1 MLLHFL
7 AERTSDDSAVVVNLV
22 NALKLRAPE
31 LDNASYPIALTSLAK
46 IPSSEEA
53 RGSVLGQLSQ
63 VIPAMT
69 GAQLAQTYEGLQ
81 EMGAIDEDNAERI
94 LTSFLSI
101 TSGLVA
107 RDWTR
112 LMVAVARARPQD
124 LPHLLECAH
133 SLISHTQ
140 WGSARELVEVLH
152 SMAISSY
159 KDPVILRALSKR
171 LRSSILA
178 ERSSSHRLQLATSAI
193 SYMSAIRTMITTM
206 EELLNDVEQ
215 LLRTEAATTIQIH
228 QILSALVRQD
238 DRLISRPS
246 RSGYRELVQLCE
258 DQWCR
263 ATATTD
269 LTERA
274 FLSTM
279 ALFAE
284 VSRDAFSERLVQLI
298 LSWSMETDRV
308 ARLNNLDSIQ
318 LSGLLARICGSNDS
332 HGAEVVGKAADMI
345 DAVYDHACH
354 ELNLREW
361 KPSEFSIF
369 VSRLAAAGDAGLYDA
384 EGLSH
389 TISLHVQRHGHEY
402 DCRHLTLVTEAL
414 SKLSSRVQEANALG
428 PLWHEIS
435 SRLAVFQAKQLLTI
449 GIAMPKFTRDT
460 VTAIQYRNFPSLTG
474 AFLKDGTLLASLDTC
489 SRVSLISAWSRVGA
503 LTGSLLEAVASGI
516 TDSASFKHPIR
527 DASRILFSLYCI
539 NLHSLMRNAGPS
551 TQALVR
557 HCRES
562 LEAEAPF
569 APSVAPEDLVRV
581 LISICA
587 SSVISSP
594 TTASRADLVAR
605 SALEA
610 LAKFHYKW
618 LMDFLGEGGPSRS
631 MFTMA
636 AAWLAEGGFS
646 GDSLGMMDEGTK
658 SRLADLLAELNVPER
673 ATPIDLPVQ
682 GHYGSD
688 ALTMQEQ
695 SIYRRLGVNAV
706 AMVPTPPFTVRLATR
721 QGVAIE
727 VLGEREVLG
736 QREDLVAW
744 TRIR

>member
-1 MLLHFL
+1 
-7 AERTSDDSAVVVNLV
+7 
-22 NALKLRAPE
+22 
-31 LDNASYPIALTSLAK
+31 
-46 IPSSEEA
+46 
-53 RGSVLGQLSQ
+53 
-63 VIPAMT
+63 
-69 GAQLAQTYEGLQ
+69 
-81 EMGAIDEDNAERI
+81 
-94 LTSFLSI
+94 
-101 TSGLVA
+101 
-107 RDWTR
+107 
-112 LMVAVARARPQD
+112 
-124 LPHLLECAH
+124 
-133 SLISHTQ
+133 
-140 WGSARELVEVLH
+140 
-152 SMAISSY
+152 MAISSY

-178 ERSSSHRLQLATSAI
+178 ERNLSHRLQLATSAI
-193 SYMSAIRTMITTM
+193 SYMSAIRTMVTTM

-215 LLRTEAATTIQIH
+215 LLRTETASTIQIH
-228 QILSALVRQD
+228 QILSAMVRQD
-238 DRLISRPS
+238 DRLFSRPS

-258 DQWCR
+258 DQWCH

-284 VSRDAFSERLVQLI
+284 ISRDAFSERLVQLI

-318 LSGLLARICGSNDS
+318 LSGLLSRICGSNDS
-332 HGAEVVGKAADMI
+332 HEAEVVGKAADMI

-361 KPSEFSIF
+361 TPSEFSIF
-369 VSRLAAAGDAGLYDA
+369 VSRLAAAGYTGLYDA

-435 SRLAVFQAKQLLTI
+435 SRLTVFQAKQLLTI
-449 GIAMPKFTRDT
+449 GIAMSKFTRDT

-569 APSVAPEDLVRV
+569 APSIAPEDLVRV

-594 TTASRADLVAR
+594 TTASGADLVAR

-646 GDSLGMMDEGTK
+646 GDCQGMMDEGTK
-658 SRLADLLAELNVPER
+658 SRLTDLLAELNVPEI
-673 ATPIDLPVQ
+673 ATPIDLPVE

-744 TRIR
+744 TRIRLTLLANRGWKVVLLRPSERLGMKNADSLYELALRKIGDSTR

>member
-1 MLLHFL
+1 MVDAAREPVHLSQTLQKLSRIRKGRSLNRTVDDLADTVLDRLGRISLSHIPARTACTILRSAEGLPNASSSSIVDTINEDMQLGEGSVLLSSATPLDLAMLLHFL
-7 AERTSDDSAVVVNLV
+7 AERTSDDSSVVVNLV

-63 VIPAMT
+63 VILSMT

-81 EMGAIDEDNAERI
+81 EMGTIDEDNAERI
-94 LTSFLSI
+94 MTSFLSI
-101 TSGLVA
+101 TSGSDA
-107 RDWTR
+107 RDWAR
-112 LMVAVARARPQD
+112 LMGPVARARPQD
-124 LPHLLECAH
+124 LPHLLECAQP
-133 SLISHTQ
+133 LISDAQ

-178 ERSSSHRLQLATSAI
+178 ERSSAHRLQLATSAI

-215 LLRTEAATTIQIH
+215 LLRTETATTIQIH

-279 ALFAE
+279 AHFAE
-284 VSRDAFSERLVQLI
+284 VSREAFSERLVQLT
-298 LSWSMETDRV
+298 LSWSSETDRI

-318 LSGLLARICGSNDS
+318 LSGLLARICGSGDS
-332 HGAEVVGKAADMI
+332 HEAEVVGKAADMI

-361 KPSEFSIF
+361 TPSEFSIF

-402 DCRHLTLVTEAL
+402 DCRHLTLVAEAL
-414 SKLSSRVQEANALG
+414 SKLSGRVQEANALG

-449 GIAMPKFTRDT
+449 GIAMSKFTRDT
-460 VTAIQYRNFPSLTG
+460 VTAIQYR
-474 AFLKDGTLLASLDTC
+474 
-489 SRVSLISAWSRVGA
+489 
-503 LTGSLLEAVASGI
+503 
-516 TDSASFKHPIR
+516 
-527 DASRILFSLYCI
+527 
-539 NLHSLMRNAGPS
+539 
-551 TQALVR
+551 
-557 HCRES
+557 
-562 LEAEAPF
+562 
-569 APSVAPEDLVRV
+569 
-581 LISICA
+581 
-587 SSVISSP
+587 
-594 TTASRADLVAR
+594 
-605 SALEA
+605 
-610 LAKFHYKW
+610 
-618 LMDFLGEGGPSRS
+618 
-631 MFTMA
+631 
-636 AAWLAEGGFS
+636 
-646 GDSLGMMDEGTK
+646 
-658 SRLADLLAELNVPER
+658 
-673 ATPIDLPVQ
+673 
-682 GHYGSD
+682 
-688 ALTMQEQ
+688 
-695 SIYRRLGVNAV
+695 
-706 AMVPTPPFTVRLATR
+706 
-721 QGVAIE
+721 
-727 VLGEREVLG
+727 
-736 QREDLVAW
+736 
-744 TRIR
+744 